1 MAATHPA
8 AQSRSTSYA
17 PAVLTISS
25 PCFLCRTISWTAA
38 PGPRCSVFPPSA
50 IRAPSGTVAIA
61 SANVARLSRIA
72 LLRPS
77 IRNQN
82 HTVAPTIM
90 IAYERLRGRYQPGRV
105 RPRLTEDAAAMPMF
119 PPQVHRSHLTP
130 LRFLQRSASVFR
142 EKPAVVY
149 GNRTW
154 TYPEIAERV
163 NRLASALNSA
173 GVASGD
179 RVAYLVPNIPAM
191 LEGHFAVPLA
201 GGILVAIN
209 TRLSAPE
216 VAYILEHSGAKVLV
230 LDTELAHLV
239 ESSLAS
245 LPDLELIVS
254 VEDVPGGVHLPGLEY
269 EAFLAAGSPDPLDW
283 PLEDEDETIAIDYTS
298 GTTGRPKGVMY
309 THRGA
314 YLNSLGEL
322 LETRMSSDSVYLWT
336 LPMFHCN
343 GWCYPWAVTAIG
355 ATHVCMRKL
364 EPDVVW
370 RLVESAGVTHFCA
383 APTVLIALVNHPT
396 APREPLDRPL
406 IISTAAAPPSPTI
419 IAQVEALGAEII
431 HVYGLTEVYGP
442 YTVCEWQPQWNL
454 LPAEEQARVKAR
466 QGVAYLIA
474 DDVRVVDDQMQDVP
488 TDGETLG
495 EVVMRGN
502 NTMKGY
508 YRDPEATERAFAGGW
523 FHSGDLA
530 VMHPDGYIELRDR
543 KKDIII
549 SGGENISTIEVEQA
563 VCAHPAVLEAAVV
576 GIPDPYWGEV
586 PKAFV
591 ALKPGQTLNDVEL
604 RDFCR
609 GRLAG
614 FKIPKA
620 IEFAERP
627 NTSTGKVQKFV
638 LREREWA
645 GQEKRIN

>member
-1 MAATHPA
+1 
-8 AQSRSTSYA
+8 
-17 PAVLTISS
+17 
-25 PCFLCRTISWTAA
+25 
-38 PGPRCSVFPPSA
+38 
-50 IRAPSGTVAIA
+50 
-61 SANVARLSRIA
+61 
-72 LLRPS
+72 
-77 IRNQN
+77 
-82 HTVAPTIM
+82 
-90 IAYERLRGRYQPGRV
+90 
-105 RPRLTEDAAAMPMF
+105 MPMF
-119 PPQVHRSHLTP
+119 PPEVYRSHLTP

-142 EKPAVVY
+142 QKPAVVH
-149 GNRTW
+149 GDRSW
-154 TYPEIAERV
+154 TYPELAERV
-163 NRLASALNSA
+163 NRLASALVAA
-173 GVASGD
+173 GIARGD
-179 RVAYLVPNIPAM
+179 RVAVLVPNIPPT

-216 VAYILEHSGAKVLV
+216 IEYILDHSGAKLLIV
-230 LDTELAHLV
+230 DAELAHLV
-239 ESSLAS
+239 EPALARLPALQLVVNVEDIPNGTRLPGPDYESFLAS
-245 LPDLELIVS
+245 
-254 VEDVPGGVHLPGLEY
+254 
-269 EAFLAAGSPDPLDW
+269 GSPESRDW
-283 PLEDEDETIAIDYTS
+283 PLVDEDETIAIDYTS

-355 ATHVCMRKL
+355 GTHVCLRKL
-364 EPDVVW
+364 EPEMVW
-370 RLVESAGVTHFCA
+370 SLVAQEGVTHFCA
-383 APTVLIALVNHPT
+383 APTVLIALVNHPS
-396 APREPLDRPL
+396 APQEPLTRPL

-419 IAQVEALGAEII
+419 IGQVEALGAEII

-442 YTVCEWQPQWNL
+442 YTVCEWQPHWNL
-454 LPAEEQARVKAR
+454 LPAAEQAQVKAR
-466 QGVAYLIA
+466 QGVGYLIA
-474 DDVRVVDDQMQDVP
+474 DDVRVVDDRMEDVP

-495 EVVMRGN
+495 EVIMRGN

-530 VMHPDGYIELRDR
+530 VMHADGYIELRDR

-576 GIPDPYWGEV
+576 GVPDDYWGEV

-591 ALKPGQTLNDVEL
+591 AVKPGATVSEADL

-609 GRLAG
+609 DRLAG
-614 FKIPKA
+614 FKVPKTIA
-620 IEFAERP
+620 FGDLP
-627 NTSTGKVQKFV
+627 KTSTGKVQKFV

-645 GQEKRIN
+645 GREKRIN

>member
-1 MAATHPA
+1 
-8 AQSRSTSYA
+8 
-17 PAVLTISS
+17 
-25 PCFLCRTISWTAA
+25 
-38 PGPRCSVFPPSA
+38 
-50 IRAPSGTVAIA
+50 
-61 SANVARLSRIA
+61 
-72 LLRPS
+72 
-77 IRNQN
+77 
-82 HTVAPTIM
+82 
-90 IAYERLRGRYQPGRV
+90 
-105 RPRLTEDAAAMPMF
+105 MPMF
-119 PPQVHRSHLTP
+119 PADVHRSHLTP
-130 LRFLQRSASVFR
+130 LRFLERSASVFR
-142 EKPAVVY
+142 EKPAILY
-149 GNRTW
+149 GDRVW
-154 TYPEIAERV
+154 TYPEMAERV
-163 NRLASALNSA
+163 NRLASALMAA
-173 GVASGD
+173 GVERGD
-179 RVAYLVPNIPAM
+179 RVAFLVPNIPAM

-209 TRLSAPE
+209 TRLSSSE

-230 LDTELAHLV
+230 VDTELAHLV
-239 ESSLAS
+239 EPVREH
-245 LPDLELIVS
+245 LPELHLIVN
-254 VEDVPGGVHLPGLEY
+254 VEDIPGGTRLPGPDY
-269 EAFLAAGSPDPLDW
+269 EAFLASGSPDALDW

-355 ATHVCMRKL
+355 GTHVCLRKFD
-364 EPDVVW
+364 PGAVW
-370 RLVESAGVTHFCA
+370 GIVREAEVTHFCA
-383 APTVLIALVNHPT
+383 APTVLIALVNDAA
-396 APREPLDRPL
+396 APREPLPRPL

-442 YTVCEWQPQWNL
+442 YTVCEWQPHWNA
-454 LPAEEQARVKAR
+454 LPGDERARVKAR
-466 QGVAYLIA
+466 QGVGYIIA
-474 DDVRVVDDQMQDVP
+474 DDVRVVDEAMRDVP
-488 TDGETLG
+488 ADGETLG
-495 EVVMRGN
+495 EVIMRGN

-508 YRDPEATERAFAGGW
+508 YRDAEATARAFAGGW

-563 VCAHPAVLEAAVV
+563 VCAHPAVLEAAVIA
-576 GIPDPYWGEV
+576 IPDDYWGEV

-591 ALKPGQTLNDVEL
+591 TLKPGSALTEEGL
-604 RDFCR
+604 REFLR
-609 GRLAG
+609 GRLARY
-614 FKIPKA
+614 KVPKA
-620 IEFAERP
+620 VEFGDLP
-627 NTSTGKVQKFV
+627 KTSTGKVQKFV

>member
-1 MAATHPA
+1 MPNGVSYPTNPADTAATHPA
-8 AQSRSTSYA
+8 AQRRSTSYA

-25 PCFLCRTISWTAA
+25 PRFPCRTISWTAA

-61 SANVARLSRIA
+61 SSNVARLSPIA

-77 IRNQN
+77 FRSRN
-82 HTVAPTIM
+82 HTVPPSIM
-90 IAYERLRGRYQPGRV
+90 IGSGELRGRYRPGRA
-105 RPRLTEDAAAMPMF
+105 RPRPLEDAVAMPMF

-142 EKPAVVY
+142 EKPAVIY
-149 GNRTW
+149 GDRTW
-154 TYPEIAERV
+154 TYPELAERV
-163 NRLASALNSA
+163 NRLASALIST
-173 GVASGD
+173 GVARGD

-201 GGILVAIN
+201 GAILVAIN

-216 VAYILEHSGAKVLV
+216 VAYILEHSGAKILIV
-230 LDTELAHLV
+230 DTELAHLV
-239 ESSLAS
+239 EPSLAN
-245 LPDLELIVS
+245 LPDIELVIN
-254 VEDVPGGVHLPGLEY
+254 VEDIPGGVRLPGADY
-269 EAFLAAGSPDPLDW
+269 EAFLASGSPDPLDW

-355 ATHVCMRKL
+355 GTHVCLRRL
-364 EPDVVW
+364 DPAVVW
-370 RLVESAGVTHFCA
+370 QLIKNAGVTHFCA
-383 APTVLIALVNHPT
+383 APTVLIALINHPA

-442 YTVCEWQPQWNL
+442 YTVCEWQPEWNL
-454 LPAEEQARVKAR
+454 LPAEERARVKAR
-466 QGVAYLIA
+466 QGVGYLIA
-474 DDVRVVDDQMQDVP
+474 DDVRVVDDEMRDVP
-488 TDGETLG
+488 ADGETLG
-495 EVVMRGN
+495 EVLMRGN

-508 YRDPEATERAFAGGW
+508 YRDPEATARAFAGGW

-549 SGGENISTIEVEQA
+549 SGGENISTIELEQ
-563 VCAHPAVLEAAVV
+563 VIVRHPAVLECAVV
-576 GIPDPYWGEV
+576 AKSDEKWGET
-586 PKAFV
+586 PCAFIE
-591 ALKPGQTLNDVEL
+591 LKPGAQASADDL
-604 RDFCR
+604 
-609 GRLAG
+609 
-614 FKIPKA
+614 I
-620 IEFAERP
+620 
-627 NTSTGKVQKFV
+627 
-638 LREREWA
+638 
-645 GQEKRIN
+645 

>member
-1 MAATHPA
+1 
-8 AQSRSTSYA
+8 
-17 PAVLTISS
+17 
-25 PCFLCRTISWTAA
+25 
-38 PGPRCSVFPPSA
+38 
-50 IRAPSGTVAIA
+50 
-61 SANVARLSRIA
+61 
-72 LLRPS
+72 
-77 IRNQN
+77 
-82 HTVAPTIM
+82 
-90 IAYERLRGRYQPGRV
+90 
-105 RPRLTEDAAAMPMF
+105 MPMF
-119 PPQVHRSHLTP
+119 PPEVHRSHLTP

-142 EKPAVVY
+142 QKPAVVY
-149 GNRTW
+149 GERSW
-154 TYPEIAERV
+154 TYPELEKRV
-163 NRLASALNSA
+163 NRLASALLGA
-173 GVASGD
+173 GVERGD
-179 RVAYLVPNIPAM
+179 RVAYLAPNIPAM
-191 LEGHFAVPLA
+191 LEGHFGAPLA
-201 GGILVAIN
+201 GAVLVAIN

-216 VAYILEHSGAKVLV
+216 VEYILDHSGARVLV
-230 LDTELAHLV
+230 VDTELAHLV
-239 ESSLAS
+239 EPALER
-245 LPDLELIVS
+245 LPDLRLVVS
-254 VEDVPGGVHLPGLEY
+254 IEDAPDGMRLPGPEY
-269 EAFLAAGSPDPLDW
+269 EAFLDSGSPEPLDW

-355 ATHVCMRKL
+355 GTHVCLRKL
-364 EPDVVW
+364 DPEAVW
-370 RLVESAGVTHFCA
+370 RLVEQEGVSHFCA
-383 APTVLIALVNHPT
+383 APTVLIALVNHPA
-396 APREPLDRPL
+396 APREPLQRPL

-442 YTVCEWQPQWNL
+442 YTVCEWQPHWNL
-454 LPAEEQARVKAR
+454 LTAEERAHVKAR
-466 QGVAYLIA
+466 QGVGYLIA
-474 DDVRVVDDQMQDVP
+474 DDVRVVDEAMRDVP
-488 TDGETLG
+488 PDGQTLG

-508 YRDPEATERAFAGGW
+508 YRDPEGTERAFAGGW

-543 KKDIII
+543 KKDINI

-563 VCAHPAVLEAAVV
+563 ICGHPAVLEAAVV
-576 GIPDPYWGEV
+576 AIPDAYWGEA

-591 ALKPGQTLNDVEL
+591 ALKPGETLSEAEL

-620 IEFAERP
+620 VEFGDLP
-627 NTSTGKVQKFV
+627 KTSTGKVQKFV
-638 LREREWA
+638 LRDREWA
-645 GQEKRIN
+645 GQGKRVN